1 MVVTKM
7 DSVTG
12 SGVREV
18 CHCPTEYSGAPCT
31 RGGSTGVERG
41 IEGAKVRV
49 RGTEVEIP
57 SEETENWGSPAN

>member
-7 DSVTG
+7 DSVIG
-12 SGVREV
+12 SGVGEV
-18 CHCPTEYSGAPCT
+18 CQCLVEYKGAPCT
-31 RGGSTGVERG
+31 KGGSTGVKRG

-57 SEETENWGSPAN
+57 SRATEN